1 MNIGQ
6 AIRMC
11 RSRRGL
17 SLLQL
22 ARSAK
27 CSASYLS
34 MLESG
39 ERQDP
44 TLSTIKKIAI
54 ALNVPL
60 GILFFLGAEKDDLVG
75 IDKDLS
81 GQLAATALELL
92 SESNNQP
99 TLI

>member
-1 MNIGQ
+1 
-6 AIRMC
+6 
-11 RSRRGL
+11 
-17 SLLQL
+17 
-22 ARSAK
+22 
-27 CSASYLS
+27 

-54 ALNVPL
+54 ALNVQL